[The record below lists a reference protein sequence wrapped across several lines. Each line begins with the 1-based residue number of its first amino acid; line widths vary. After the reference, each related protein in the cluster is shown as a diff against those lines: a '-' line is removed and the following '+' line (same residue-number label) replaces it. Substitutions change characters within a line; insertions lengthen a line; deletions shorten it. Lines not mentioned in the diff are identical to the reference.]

1 MKGIAHKVNYE
12 LIELGSRRSFFYLLY
27 IFRKKN
33 SFPVHFYLYLEKKE
47 NEIYSI
53 TLGRACQPRS
63 KILFLPLSIYPSPS
77 VCVQPSTKKFQL
89 VNVQVAADEAN

>member
-33 SFPVHFYLYLEKKE
+33 SFPVSIF
-47 NEIYSI
+47 IY
-53 TLGRACQPRS
+53 T
-63 KILFLPLSIYPSPS
+63 
-77 VCVQPSTKKFQL
+77 
-89 VNVQVAADEAN
+89 